1 MINVSNEFKYNMAN
15 DNRRF
20 LPYLDITLKDGMVL
34 DALDASDIWE
44 SGFKVDDGVTAS
56 GEFTIGSC
64 IINKLTVTLNNI
76 YDKFS
81 AYDFDRAIVTA
92 YLGMELTDGRVERIR
107 KGVFTVDEPKYNG
120 AVITLECLD
129 NMYKL
134 DRDYS
139 EVNTA
144 YPATIGRIVRDI
156 CELCGIV
163 LLTTTFEGS
172 NIVVQKRPDDE
183 GLSCRHVLSYAAQ
196 RACRFARCDVYG
208 RMALNWF
215 EQTVFERSDRL
226 DGGSFDED
234 NPYSSGD
241 VADGGTFNPWTQ
253 GYETDSGTFED
264 QNGFHHLYSM
274 SSLDVSTDDVVITGV
289 EVTEEFDETDI
300 RKKDVSLYGA
310 EGYILS
316 ISGNPFIGAGEAG
329 AAAEFLG
336 KKLVGLQFRPMSG
349 SFLGDPTIE
358 AGDLAYV
365 TDYKQNTYHCLVTNL
380 TFTLGN
386 YMQVSCD
393 AETPRKNSAKKYS
406 ELTRVIAKMRKETQA
421 QLSSYDIAVQQMNQ
435 LAANTFGYHFTVVKQ
450 DDGSIISYQHDKPT
464 LAESKV
470 VYKKGIDGFF
480 VTRNYTGNDSTTVWT
495 SGFDSSGNAVLNIL
509 NAIGINFGW
518 ARGGTL
524 TLGGKNNGNGVLQ
537 VLDSNGNLKAQL
549 DMVSFNVNG
558 GNIILNM
565 DGSFIAKKA
574 TIYGDG
580 EFSGNLKA
588 ATGTFKGELQAATGS
603 FSGEVNADS
612 GKVGGWV
619 IKNNYI
625 QSKNET
631 ITLYSNGLIEIGSV
645 ILSSSG
651 KAMTAKYGLHVYA
664 GTDQFSDGSDS
675 IKFFN
680 LPHVTNG
687 GHLVFG
693 SDGSTVCYSSSSSL
707 RYKSV
712 GKKVTSED
720 VEPLYTLPVNWAK
733 YKEGY
738 LSGDDERD
746 GTYYPMFIAEEV
758 HNHFPLA
765 ADHKNGKPE
774 NWNHRILIP
783 CMMKMLQDQKKRNDE
798 QDKTISEL
806 KDRISRLEERIGG
819 GTNGNPK
826 QERTL

>member
-1 MINVSNEFKYNMAN
+1 MINTSNAYKRAIEKNREFRIRDRITFRDGTYADISMEDIMSYKINEATSSSGKFEIGAAVMKEYA
-15 DNRRF
+15 
-20 LPYLDITLKDGMVL
+20 ITLSNMDGKFDLYDFEDADIQAVVGLKLADNTWEDLRKGTYRVFDTVFNDVTLQITAYDGML
-34 DALDASDIWE
+34 
-44 SGFKVDDGVTAS
+44 F
-56 GEFTIGSC
+56 
-64 IINKLTVTLNNI
+64 
-76 YDKFS
+76 
-81 AYDFDRAIVTA
+81 FDRP
-92 YLGMELTDGRVERIR
+92 YSG
-107 KGVFTVDEPKYNG
+107 
-120 AVITLECLD
+120 C
-129 NMYKL
+129 KL
-134 DRDYS
+134 
-139 EVNTA
+139 N
-144 YPATIGRIVRDI
+144 YPATILEIIQSACQDCQMTFDASTVEMGNYIVA
-156 CELCGIV
+156 E
-163 LLTTTFEGS
+163 
-172 NIVVQKRPDDE
+172 RPDDTS
-183 GLSCRHVLSYAAQ
+183 LTYRDMIAYCAQ
-196 RACRFARCDVYG
+196 IMGRFARINHLG
-208 RMALNWF
+208 ALSFGWYPF
-215 EQTVFERSDRL
+215 EVIPLGGL
-226 DGGSFDED
+226 DGGVFDDASPYTSGDTADGGNFD
-234 NPYSSGD
+234 NYSSGGNYD
-241 VADGGTFNPWTQ
+241 AGSF
-253 GYETDSGTFED
+253 TDTDYFHHFYNLRSQSINAVDISVTGIQVSIKSSGT
-264 QNGFHHLYSM
+264 
-274 SSLDVSTDDVVITGV
+274 
-289 EVTEEFDETDI
+289 EEKSCFYGQKGYVLEIKDNPLIQENTMMQVAEQI
-300 RKKDVSLYGA
+300 GRKIINK
-310 EGYILS
+310 
-316 ISGNPFIGAGEAG
+316 P
-329 AAAEFLG
+329 
-336 KKLVGLQFRPMSG
+336 FRPMSITVQ
-349 SFLGDPTIE
+349 SDPSIE
-358 AGDLAYV
+358 AGDIAVV
-365 TDYKQNTYHCLVTNL
+365 TVRKQQSYTTVITET
-380 TFTLGN
+380 TFSMGASQPIACT
-386 YMQVSCD
+386 
-393 AETPRKNSAKKYS
+393 AETPAAKTYQRFSAYTKLLD
-406 ELTRVIAKMRKETQA
+406 EARENTGR

-450 DDGSIISYQHDKPT
+450 DDGSIVSYQHDKPT

-495 SGFDSSGNAVLNIL
+495 SGFDNSGNAVLNIL

-518 ARGGTL
+518 ARGGVL

-588 ATGTFKGELQAATGS
+588 ATGTFKGELKAATGS

-625 QSKNET
+625 QSKDGT
-631 ITLYSNGLIEIGSV
+631 ITLYSNGLIEIGDV

-664 GTDQFSDGSDS
+664 GTYQFSDGSDS

-687 GHLVFG
+687 EHLVFG